1 MFFSLRSRCF
11 TAHGPTVFSSVNDLD
26 FSADDL
32 NIFQPMIKMFLSQ
45 GSRKIIYRQDVQLC
59 RRAGG
64 LVIPPATGDS
74 VSPGLYSILQGGIVK
89 AKHSLCHRDIAL
101 IKLFQHTGFI
111 QVRTL
116 ESDHCPVLFQHTS
129 FIQYW
134 YKGSYDIWCWFHS
147 LKLQVGISR
156 NCHRFMF

>member
-1 MFFSLRSRCF
+1 MFYSSWSNCFFFSQWSRL
-11 TAHGPTVFSSVNDLD
+11 FSWWSEY
-26 FSADDL
+26 FSAD
-32 NIFQPMIKMFLSQ
+32 QMFLSQ
-45 GSRKIIYRQDVQLC
+45 WSIKILYRQNVQLC

-116 ESDHCPVLFQHTS
+116 ESEHCPRTAPTYKLYSILIQRKIWYMVLVSLTEVTSRYIEKLSSNYVLEFQ
-129 FIQYW
+129 FYNW
-134 YKGSYDIWCWFHS
+134 
-147 LKLQVGISR
+147 
-156 NCHRFMF
+156 

>member
-1 MFFSLRSRCF
+1 MFLQYKTSFFAIHLNVFS
-11 TAHGPTVFSSVNDLD
+11 ADDPNVFSSVNDLD

-32 NIFQPMIKMFLSQ
+32 NIFQPIIKMFLGQ
-45 GSRKIIYRQDVQLC
+45 GSRKIIYRQNVQLC

-89 AKHSLCHRDIAL
+89 AKHSLCHRERYIAL

-111 QVRTL
+111 HIGIGTL
-116 ESDHCPVLFQHTS
+116 PPYCSN
-129 FIQYW
+129 IQALLNTDTKEAMIY
-134 YKGSYDIWCWFHS
+134 G
-147 LKLQVGISR
+147 VGFT
-156 NCHRFMF
+156 H